1 MHGNV
6 DEWCE
11 DDWHDNYEGA
21 PNDGSPWVSSNQNTT
36 KRTTKVLRG
45 GSWCIYPRW
54 CRSAIRNFYLSVEMV
69 NYNIGFRLVSFPP
82 RTPE

>member
-1 MHGNV
+1 
-6 DEWCE
+6 

-21 PNDGSPWVSSNQNTT
+21 PNDGSPWVSSNQDTT

-45 GSWCIYPRW
+45 GSWINVPRW
-54 CRSAIRNFYLSVEMV
+54 CRSAYRLNFISVETV
-69 NYNIGFRLVSFPP
+69 FNTFGFRLVSFPP